1 MGALILA
8 VIWICGLGLM
18 EIGDYIWTHY
28 FKQTGRGKSC
38 TKSPAQVCANCMI
51 DK

>member
-28 FKQTGRGKSC
+28 FKQTGREKV
-38 TKSPAQVCANCMI
+38 AQNFLHNFIQIA
-51 DK
+51 